1 MHTAIAPTI
10 RPLTAADY
18 ANWLPLWEGYQ
29 VFYQVALAAEVTA
42 TTFARFLD
50 ANEPVFAG
58 VAEQNDVLLGM
69 VTCVIHR
76 STWSLTHYAYLED
89 LFVTPAARRL
99 GIGQKLIA
107 WVQTQARER
116 QCSKLYWHTHQT
128 NQQAQ
133 ILYKRVAQQS
143 GFIEYQMAL

>member
-1 MHTAIAPTI
+1 MNTRANI
-10 RPLTAADY
+10 RPLTAADH
-18 ANWLPLWEGYQ
+18 ARWLPLWEGYQ
-29 VFYQVALAAEVTA
+29 TFYQTQLSDAITA

-58 VAEQNDVLLGM
+58 VAEHEGTLLGM
-69 VTCVIHR
+69 VTCVVHR

-89 LFVTPAARRL
+89 LFVSPAARGMGVGRS
-99 GIGQKLIA
+99 LIA

-116 QCSKLYWHTHQT
+116 DCSKLYWHTHET

-133 ILYKRVAQQS
+133 ALYNRVAHQS